1 MNKGIP
7 LISPCEMCAKYESGM
22 TLKQIAEVAGICT
35 VSVLNML
42 KKTNCK
48 MRKSGIPKGTKL
60 RADWIEHSAASRR
73 GGVKPESM
81 KRKLSEARKCH
92 YNGLNGYGHTK
103 PHCMGY
109 ELVYA
114 PEHPKAH
121 KDGYVMKHTVVAER
135 TIGRY
140 LHDNEEVHHINH
152 IRNDN
157 RPENLVVMDSHEH
170 RSMHMRER
178 IEKRRNDLSIA
189 LL

>member
-1 MNKGIP
+1 MKNP
-7 LISPCEMCAKYESGM
+7 PEETISAMVNLYYSG
-22 TLKQIAEVAGICT
+22 KNIKDIASTYGL
-35 VSVLNML
+35 SVGKAYYILRDSG
-42 KKTNCK
+42 CK
-48 MRKSGIPKGTKL
+48 FRSTGVQKGTKL
-60 RADWIEHSAASRR
+60 PKEWVEHSAESRR

-103 PHCMGY
+103 PHCNGY

-114 PEHPKAH
+114 PDHPKAH
-121 KDGYVMKHTVVAER
+121 KDGYVMKHTVIAER
-135 TIGRY
+135 AIGRY

-157 RPENLVVMDSHEH
+157 RAENLVVMDSREH

-178 IEKRRNDLSIA
+178 KRRNDLSIV
-189 LL
+189 